1 MNNTNLNVERGE
13 EAAASPTACQHGDD
27 AAAQQDGAVPSQLNC
42 SIKASEAIVTANARE
57 YSERAARDYAKAK
70 YLIKKNPHV
79 FDCLVR
85 DMRRRVGTGGQIKV
99 DEVAAYMRKHDLT
112 GSNGEAFKVN
122 HNLIPAIVRELA
134 KMNPDLR
141 PHIKMRKSKFDAFY
155 SCPAAK
161 ANDDLGR

>member
-1 MNNTNLNVERGE
+1 MNNTGSNVERGE
-13 EAAASPTACQHGDD
+13 KVAASSPCWQAVGD
-27 AAAQQDGAVPSQLNC
+27 AATEQDGAMPSRLNC
-42 SIKASEAIVTANARE
+42 SIKASEAIATANARE
-57 YSERAARDYAKAK
+57 HSERAARDYAKAK

-122 HNLIPAIVRELA
+122 HNLIPAIMRELA

-155 SCPAAK
+155 SGPAAK
-161 ANDDLGR
+161 ANDDLER